1 EAAIASP
8 DVGRARSPSLLN
20 PPSSDAPSPP
30 PPSPPP
36 PPPSPAAHRRCSSS
50 GGGGGDDDGY
60 GGGDG
65 MLRSLHSSSS
75 SDTDNNSGGCKNNGG
90 GGGEAAATVEGGGDQ
105 RAVAAAAPS
114 TRDLLL
120 ACADLLQRGDLPAAR
135 RAAEIVLAAAASPRG
150 DAADR
155 LAYHFARALALRVD
169 AKAGHGHVVVGGG
182 AARPASSGAYLAF
195 NQIAPFLRFAHLTAN
210 QAILEAVDGARR
222 VHILDLDA
230 VHGVQWPPL
239 LQAIAERADPALG
252 PPEVRVTGAGA
263 DRDTLLRTGNRL
275 RAFAR
280 SIHLP
285 FHFTPLLL
293 SCATT
298 APHHV
303 AGTST
308 DAAATAS
315 TAAAAT
321 GLEFHPDETLAVN
334 CVMFLHNLAGHD
346 ELAAF
351 LKWVKAMSP
360 AVVTIAEREAGGGGD
375 HIDDLPRRV
384 GVAMDHYSAVFE
396 ALEAT
401 VPPGSRER
409 LAVEQEVLGREIE
422 AAVGPSGG
430 RWWRGIERWGGAAR
444 AAGFAARPLSAFAV
458 SQARLLLRLHY
469 PSEGYLVQEARG
481 ACFLGWQ
488 TRPLLSVS
496 AWQPSSS

>member
-1 EAAIASP
+1 
-8 DVGRARSPSLLN
+8 
-20 PPSSDAPSPP
+20 
-30 PPSPPP
+30 
-36 PPPSPAAHRRCSSS
+36 
-50 GGGGGDDDGY
+50 
-60 GGGDG
+60 
-65 MLRSLHSSSS
+65 MLSSLHSSSS
-75 SDTDNNSGGCKNNGG
+75 SDTDNNTDKNNSS
-90 GGGEAAATVEGGGDQ
+90 GGEAAAAARGG
-105 RAVAAAAPS
+105 RALEAPPS
-114 TRDLLL
+114 ARDLVL
-120 ACADLLQRGDLPAAR
+120 ACADLLQRGDLVAAR
-135 RAAEIVLAAAASPRG
+135 RAAEILLSAASPGG

-169 AKAGHGHVVVGGG
+169 TKVGHVVSPVVLPVSARPGG
-182 AARPASSGAYLAF
+182 AGPAPSGAYLAF

-210 QAILEAVDGARR
+210 QAILEAVEGARR

-230 VHGVQWPPL
+230 AHGVQWPPL
-239 LQAIAERADPALG
+239 LQVIADRADPALG
-252 PPEVRVTGAGA
+252 PPEVRITGAGA

-280 SIHLP
+280 SIQLP

-298 APHHV
+298 PQV

-308 DAAATAS
+308 TGATTTTSGAVTS
-315 TAAAAT
+315 
-321 GLEFHPDETLAVN
+321 LELHPDETLAVN
-334 CVMFLHNLAGHD
+334 CVLFLHKLGGQE

-351 LKWVKAMSP
+351 LKWVKAMAP
-360 AVVTIAEREAGGGGD
+360 AVVTIAERETSGGGID
-375 HIDDLPRRV
+375 HIDELPRRV

-430 RWWRGIERWGGAAR
+430 RWWRGLERWGAAAR
-444 AAGFAARPLSAFAV
+444 GAGFAARPLSAFAV

-469 PSEGYLVQEARG
+469 PSEGYLVQEACG
-481 ACFLGWQ
+481 TCFLGWQ

-496 AWQPSSS
+496 SWQ

>member
-1 EAAIASP
+1 
-8 DVGRARSPSLLN
+8 
-20 PPSSDAPSPP
+20 
-30 PPSPPP
+30 
-36 PPPSPAAHRRCSSS
+36 
-50 GGGGGDDDGY
+50 
-60 GGGDG
+60 

-90 GGGEAAATVEGGGDQ
+90 GEAAAAVAGGGGGE
-105 RAVAAAAPS
+105 RAVAAAPS

-135 RAAEIVLAAAASPRG
+135 RAAEIVLSAASPQG

-169 AKAGHGHVVVGGG
+169 AKAGRVVVGVGG
-182 AARPASSGAYLAF
+182 LALPVSARPASSGAYLAF

-252 PPEVRVTGAGA
+252 PPEVRITGAGA

-293 SCATT
+293 SCTT
-298 APHHV
+298 TPHV

-308 DAAATAS
+308 ATAS
-315 TAAAAT
+315 SAATT
-321 GLEFHPDETLAVN
+321 GLELHPDETLAVN
-334 CVMFLHNLAGHD
+334 CVMFLHNLGGHD
-346 ELAAF
+346 ELGAF

-360 AVVTIAEREAGGGGD
+360 AVVTIAEREAGGGGGGGD

-444 AAGFAARPLSAFAV
+444 GAGFAARPLSAFAV

-488 TRPLLSVS
+488 TRSLLSVS
-496 AWQPSSS
+496 AWQSSSS

>member
-1 EAAIASP
+1 
-8 DVGRARSPSLLN
+8 
-20 PPSSDAPSPP
+20 
-30 PPSPPP
+30 
-36 PPPSPAAHRRCSSS
+36 
-50 GGGGGDDDGY
+50 
-60 GGGDG
+60 

-90 GGGEAAATVEGGGDQ
+90 GGGEAAAAVEGGGDQ

-308 DAAATAS
+308 GAAAAAS

-346 ELAAF
+346 ELAARRRRRRRPHRRPAAAGRGGHGS
-351 LKWVKAMSP
+351 LLGGVRGAGGDGAAGEPGAPRRGAGGAGPGDRGRGGALRRPVVARHRAVGRRRPRRGVRGAAAQRVRRVAGAAAAPAALPVGGLPRAGGARRLLPRVADAPAALRLSVA
-360 AVVTIAEREAGGGGD
+360 AVVVVAGDEDDDGDGGGD
-375 HIDDLPRRV
+375 HGL
-384 GVAMDHYSAVFE
+384 
-396 ALEAT
+396 
-401 VPPGSRER
+401 
-409 LAVEQEVLGREIE
+409 
-422 AAVGPSGG
+422 
-430 RWWRGIERWGGAAR
+430 
-444 AAGFAARPLSAFAV
+444 GFAKLD
-458 SQARLLLRLHY
+458 
-469 PSEGYLVQEARG
+469 
-481 ACFLGWQ
+481 
-488 TRPLLSVS
+488 
-496 AWQPSSS
+496 

>member
-1 EAAIASP
+1 
-8 DVGRARSPSLLN
+8 
-20 PPSSDAPSPP
+20 
-30 PPSPPP
+30 
-36 PPPSPAAHRRCSSS
+36 
-50 GGGGGDDDGY
+50 
-60 GGGDG
+60 
-65 MLRSLHSSSS
+65 MLGSLHSSSS
-75 SDTDNNSGGCKNNGG
+75 SDTDNNSGCKNNGG
-90 GGGEAAATVEGGGDQ
+90 SEAAAGVGGGGGGGG
-105 RAVAAAAPS
+105 RAVAAAPS

-120 ACADLLQRGDLPAAR
+120 ACADLLQRGDLPDAR
-135 RAAEIVLAAAASPRG
+135 RAAEIVLSAASPSG

-155 LAYHFARALALRVD
+155 LAYHFARALVLRVD
-169 AKAGHGHVVVGGG
+169 AKAGHAVVAG
-182 AARPASSGAYLAF
+182 AAVALPVSARPASSGAYLAF

-210 QAILEAVDGARR
+210 QAILEAIDGARR

-252 PPEVRVTGAGA
+252 PPEVRITGAGA

-298 APHHV
+298 PHV
-303 AGTST
+303 AGTT
-308 DAAATAS
+308 TAAGAAATAS
-315 TAAAAT
+315 SAGT
-321 GLEFHPDETLAVN
+321 GLELHPDETLAVN
-334 CVMFLHNLAGHD
+334 CVMFLHNLGGHD

-360 AVVTIAEREAGGGGD
+360 AVVTIAEREAGNGGAD

-444 AAGFAARPLSAFAV
+444 GAGFAARPLSAFAV

-496 AWQPSSS
+496 AWQP

>member
-1 EAAIASP
+1 MLLRLSRRYCHHHLLLPLRQLTSTAIVVVVERLLPLLAAGA
-8 DVGRARSPSLLN
+8 
-20 PPSSDAPSPP
+20 
-30 PPSPPP
+30 
-36 PPPSPAAHRRCSSS
+36 
-50 GGGGGDDDGY
+50 
-60 GGGDG
+60 
-65 MLRSLHSSSS
+65 MLESLHSSSS
-75 SDTDNNSGGCKNNGG
+75 SDTDSNSGGCKNNGG
-90 GGGEAAATVEGGGDQ
+90 SEGAGGGGGDGGGG
-105 RAVAAAAPS
+105 RALAAAPS

-135 RAAEIVLAAAASPRG
+135 RAAEIVLSAASARG
-150 DAADR
+150 DAVDR

-169 AKAGHGHVVVGGG
+169 AKAGHVVV
-182 AARPASSGAYLAF
+182 APTALPASARSASSGAYLAF

-210 QAILEAVDGARR
+210 QAILEAIDGARR

-252 PPEVRVTGAGA
+252 PPEVRITGAGA

-298 APHHV
+298 PHV

-308 DAAATAS
+308 AGAATTAS
-315 TAAAAT
+315 SAAT
-321 GLEFHPDETLAVN
+321 GLELHPDETLAVN
-334 CVMFLHNLAGHD
+334 CVMFLHNLGGHD
-346 ELAAF
+346 ELSAF
-351 LKWVKAMSP
+351 FKWVKAMSP
-360 AVVTIAEREAGGGGD
+360 AVVTIAEREAGSGGAD

-384 GVAMDHYSAVFE
+384 AVAMDHYSAVFE

-409 LAVEQEVLGREIE
+409 LAVEQEVLSREIE
-422 AAVGPSGG
+422 AAVAPSGG
-430 RWWRGIERWGGAAR
+430 RWWRGIERWGAA
-444 AAGFAARPLSAFAV
+444 ALGTGFVARPLSAFAV

-481 ACFLGWQ
+481 ACSLGWK

-496 AWQPSSS
+496 AWQS

>member
-1 EAAIASP
+1 
-8 DVGRARSPSLLN
+8 
-20 PPSSDAPSPP
+20 
-30 PPSPPP
+30 
-36 PPPSPAAHRRCSSS
+36 
-50 GGGGGDDDGY
+50 
-60 GGGDG
+60 

-75 SDTDNNSGGCKNNGG
+75 SDTDNNSGCKNNGG
-90 GGGEAAATVEGGGDQ
+90 REAAGAAAGGGGGGE
-105 RAVAAAAPS
+105 RAVAAAPS

-135 RAAEIVLAAAASPRG
+135 RAAEIVLSAASPRS

-169 AKAGHGHVVVGGG
+169 AKAGHVVVG
-182 AARPASSGAYLAF
+182 AAAALPVSARPASSGAYLAF

-210 QAILEAVDGARR
+210 QAILEAIDGARR

-239 LQAIAERADPALG
+239 LQAIAERADPVLG
-252 PPEVRVTGAGA
+252 PPEVRITGAGA

-298 APHHV
+298 PHV

-308 DAAATAS
+308 AAGGSAATAS
-315 TAAAAT
+315 GAAT
-321 GLEFHPDETLAVN
+321 GLELHPDETLAVN
-334 CVMFLHNLAGHD
+334 CVMFLHNLGGHD

-360 AVVTIAEREAGGGGD
+360 AVVTIAEREAGSGGGAD

-401 VPPGSRER
+401 VPPGSLER

-430 RWWRGIERWGGAAR
+430 RWWRGIERWGSAAR
-444 AAGFAARPLSAFAV
+444 GAGFAARPLSVFAV

-496 AWQPSSS
+496 AWQS

>member
-1 EAAIASP
+1 
-8 DVGRARSPSLLN
+8 
-20 PPSSDAPSPP
+20 
-30 PPSPPP
+30 
-36 PPPSPAAHRRCSSS
+36 
-50 GGGGGDDDGY
+50 
-60 GGGDG
+60 

-90 GGGEAAATVEGGGDQ
+90 GGATAAVAGGGGGGDQ

-135 RAAEIVLAAAASPRG
+135 RAAEIVLSAAASPRG

-169 AKAGHGHVVVGGG
+169 AKAGHVVVGAGV
-182 AARPASSGAYLAF
+182 ARPASSGAYLAF

-252 PPEVRVTGAGA
+252 PPEVRITGAGA

-298 APHHV
+298 PHV

-308 DAAATAS
+308 AATAS
-315 TAAAAT
+315 TAATT
-321 GLEFHPDETLAVN
+321 GLELHPDETLAVN
-334 CVMFLHNLAGHD
+334 CVMFLHNLGGHD

-360 AVVTIAEREAGGGGD
+360 AVVTIAEREAGGGGGD

-430 RWWRGIERWGGAAR
+430 RWWRGIERWGGAAGG
-444 AAGFAARPLSAFAV
+444 AGFAARPLSAFAV

-496 AWQPSSS
+496 AWQPSS

>member
-1 EAAIASP
+1 
-8 DVGRARSPSLLN
+8 
-20 PPSSDAPSPP
+20 
-30 PPSPPP
+30 
-36 PPPSPAAHRRCSSS
+36 
-50 GGGGGDDDGY
+50 
-60 GGGDG
+60 

-75 SDTDNNSGGCKNNGG
+75 SDTDNNSGGGGCKNNGG
-90 GGGEAAATVEGGGDQ
+90 GGEAAVAGGGGCGDQ
-105 RAVAAAAPS
+105 RAVAAAPS

-135 RAAEIVLAAAASPRG
+135 RAAEIVLSAAASPRG

-155 LAYHFARALALRVD
+155 LAYHFARALALRAD
-169 AKAGHGHVVVGGG
+169 AKAGHVVVGGG
-182 AARPASSGAYLAF
+182 GGVAARPASSVAYLAF

-230 VHGVQWPPL
+230 VHGVQWPPPL
-239 LQAIAERADPALG
+239 HAIAERADPELG
-252 PPEVRVTGAGA
+252 PPEVRITGAGA

-298 APHHV
+298 TPHV

-308 DAAATAS
+308 AATAS
-315 TAAAAT
+315 TAAATTT
-321 GLEFHPDETLAVN
+321 GLELHPDETLAVN
-334 CVMFLHNLAGHD
+334 CVMFLHNLGGHD
-346 ELAAF
+346 EIAAF

-360 AVVTIAEREAGGGGD
+360 AVVTIAEREAGGGAGGGD

-409 LAVEQEVLGREIE
+409 LAVEQEVLGWEIE

-444 AAGFAARPLSAFAV
+444 GAGFVARPLSAFAV

-496 AWQPSSS
+496 AWQPSS

>member
-1 EAAIASP
+1 
-8 DVGRARSPSLLN
+8 
-20 PPSSDAPSPP
+20 
-30 PPSPPP
+30 
-36 PPPSPAAHRRCSSS
+36 
-50 GGGGGDDDGY
+50 
-60 GGGDG
+60 
-65 MLRSLHSSSS
+65 MLGSLHSSSS
-75 SDTDNNSGGCKNNGG
+75 SDTDNNNSGCKNNGG
-90 GGGEAAATVEGGGDQ
+90 GEAA
-105 RAVAAAAPS
+105 AVAAAAPS

-135 RAAEIVLAAAASPRG
+135 RAAEIVLSAASPRG

-169 AKAGHGHVVVGGG
+169 AKAGRIFVGAGV
-182 AARPASSGAYLAF
+182 ARPASSGAYLAF

-252 PPEVRVTGAGA
+252 PPEVRITGAGA
-263 DRDTLLRTGNRL
+263 DRDTLIRTGNRL

-298 APHHV
+298 PHV

-308 DAAATAS
+308 AGGAAATTAS
-315 TAAAAT
+315 SEAP
-321 GLEFHPDETLAVN
+321 GLELHPDETLAVN
-334 CVMFLHNLAGHD
+334 CVMFLHNLGGHD

-360 AVVTIAEREAGGGGD
+360 AVVTIAEREAGSGSGGGGSGAD
-375 HIDDLPRRV
+375 HINDLPRRV

-444 AAGFAARPLSAFAV
+444 CAGFAARPLSAFAV

-488 TRPLLSVS
+488 MRPLLSVS
-496 AWQPSSS
+496 AWQS